1 LVQLLTQIF
10 AVGCKL
16 CPTQDHTLANYRRQV
31 RDIVEQV
38 SSFTKTLDVRIWVAY
53 IAAEASLGEFEE
65 AKKAPDQFIYSI
77 YYHAT
82 CNIIF
87 LLPVY
92 SCVRKHCLPF
102 IKG

>member
-65 AKKAPDQFIYSI
+65 AKKTELIKELEKGEKSGFVENFERDS
-77 YYHAT
+77 
-82 CNIIF
+82 F
-87 LLPVY
+87 LKNLHQ
-92 SCVRKHCLPF
+92 KH
-102 IKG
+102 KAK